1 MEWFSSMIVAFL
13 ISAWSVWIR
22 PSTNA
27 CSFLASSYSAFSLRS
42 PCSLASWIRWAT
54 SGRFTLTISS
64 SSARSF
70 SRPSFD
76 RYVGL
81 LFTSG
86 LPDGDRSGGTVSRGR
101 DKGKN
106 SRLRALPARLKFDRP
121 IAYFASLRVSKSHA
135 GSGSRAS
142 GWSRSVGERPEAA
155 LHALQGCRSGQ
166 ATKTVSSPAIEPA
179 TSGQRA
185 RSSAAAI
192 AWAEPGSVFTTTSR
206 PASRSSTGRSRE
218 QLAEAVLAGRLG
230 LDEARRQRVGL
241 DPLAAGL
248 DEPELRDVAADR
260 RLGRPEAAL
269 AERGG
274 QLLLGPDRALVD
286 EVADR
291 PLAELLHDLH
301 GAAGLPLEEDDED
314 DRPRATIR

>member
-1 MEWFSSMIVAFL
+1 MGTDVVHCMT
-13 ISAWSVWIR
+13 R
-22 PSTNA
+22 
-27 CSFLASSYSAFSLRS
+27 RS
-42 PCSLASWIRWAT
+42 RVPRGWVP
-54 SGRFTLTISS
+54 GG
-64 SSARSF
+64 RSF
-70 SRPSFD
+70 SF
-76 RYVGL
+76 
-81 LFTSG
+81 
-86 LPDGDRSGGTVSRGR
+86 SR
-101 DKGKN
+101 
-106 SRLRALPARLKFDRP
+106 
-121 IAYFASLRVSKSHA
+121 
-135 GSGSRAS
+135 RAS
-142 GWSRSVGERPEAA
+142 GGGSSPAA
-155 LHALQGCRSGQ
+155 
-166 ATKTVSSPAIEPA
+166 ATLGPGRRRRRVSSPAIEPA

-206 PASRSSTGRSRE
+206 PASRSSTGRSAQ

-248 DEPELRDVAADR
+248 HEPELGDVAADR

-269 AERGG
+269 AERRG
-274 QLLLGPDRALVD
+274 QLLLRPDRALVD

-314 DRPRATIR
+314 DRREHDPVGDEDVQSNASAGTAAGTAIARRPDTSAATMPAISGSHSTGDAEVAADQLGAPRRRRPRR